1 MTSVAPATSST
12 PTDAAAS
19 PPRRPT
25 ALGWVVALGAALV
38 WVYWP
43 TLEQMRVRWS
53 QDPQYTHG
61 YIVPLFAALVL
72 WSRRDSFPA
81 GRQRTSWWGAAALA
95 LAAVLRVVGV
105 VLSYEWVEAGSLIPA
120 VAGAILLT
128 GGPAVLRWAWPV
140 FAFLL
145 FVLPWPWQLDMA
157 LAHPLRRVAT
167 VCSTY
172 LLQALGYP
180 ALARGNVIHINQL
193 QVGVIDACSGLG
205 MLMAFFA
212 LSTAVA
218 LVIDRPLVDRIV
230 LFLSAIPIGIL
241 MNVLR
246 VTVTV
251 VLFQVASS
259 ETARFIFHD
268 VAGWVMMP
276 MALAVMGLE
285 LWWLKRLRVTPPSEP
300 TLLDDPG
307 RGAAGAVSPHSLLET
322 PDAAS

>member
-19 PPRRPT
+19 PPRRPL
-25 ALGWVVALGAALV
+25 ALGWTVALGAALV

-81 GRQRTSWWGAAALA
+81 GRQRSSWWGAAALA
-95 LAAVLRVVGV
+95 LAALLRVVGV

-167 VCSTY
+167 VSSTY

-180 ALARGNVIHINQL
+180 ALARGNVIHI
-193 QVGVIDACSGLG
+193 
-205 MLMAFFA
+205 
-212 LSTAVA
+212 
-218 LVIDRPLVDRIV
+218 
-230 LFLSAIPIGIL
+230 
-241 MNVLR
+241 
-246 VTVTV
+246 
-251 VLFQVASS
+251 
-259 ETARFIFHD
+259 
-268 VAGWVMMP
+268 
-276 MALAVMGLE
+276 
-285 LWWLKRLRVTPPSEP
+285 
-300 TLLDDPG
+300 
-307 RGAAGAVSPHSLLET
+307 
-322 PDAAS
+322 